1 MGWLPPELKIT
12 EGLQLQLAQLK
23 RKRGDSSAEP
33 MTAALPGLTNLVH
46 GRPLKRDY
54 VPPSG
59 VVELVALLVPQKRTQ
74 AELQSLAEQWQA
86 EILGN
91 TGTEAVVELKS
102 TPGKETKASRGYH
115 ERLRVKVE
123 ADHLYETV
131 QWVTRRKQV
140 ATVHNANAS
149 VCIAPAYPKSAV

>member
-1 MGWLPPELKIT
+1 VGWLPPELKIT
-12 EGLQLQLAQLK
+12 EGLQLQLAQLT

-33 MTAALPGLTNLVH
+33 ITAALPGLTNLIH
-46 GRPLKRDY
+46 GRPRKRDY

-59 VVELVALLVPQKRTQ
+59 VIELAALLVPQKRTQ

-91 TGTEAVVELKS
+91 TGIEAVVELKS
-102 TPGKETKASRGYH
+102 TPSKGIEASRGYH
-115 ERLRVKVE
+115 ERLRVKME

-131 QWVTRRKQV
+131 HWITRRKEV
-140 ATVHNANAS
+140 ATVRNAQRLCVYRS
-149 VCIAPAYPKSAV
+149 C